1 MSEVDVRHR
10 LGILDFVELN
20 IVPRSKWYQNLAG
33 QNRRVLDHGPSSDE
47 REILQHRDRLGNRFI
62 GPLRQARVRFGQ
74 MVVVALKVE
83 QERLGELKLAAPPAL
98 EAFDFAFSHFSR
110 LLARTSY
117 VQTQLHV
124 RFASSRGALRLS
136 MHLAWF
142 FLY

>member
-47 REILQHRDRLGNRFI
+47 REILQHRERLGNRII
-62 GPLRQARVRFGQ
+62 GPFRQARVRFGQ

-83 QERLGELKLAAPPAL
+83 KERLGELKLAAHPAFA
-98 EAFDFAFSHFSR
+98 AFAFAFSSFSR
-110 LLARTSY
+110 IMARTSS
-117 VQTQLHV
+117 VV
-124 RFASSRGALRLS
+124 
-136 MHLAWF
+136 
-142 FLY
+142 